1 MVPINVPGAENF
13 LLKVAQELHKVRAL
27 RFVNESYNEPITTSK
42 TYYKMKSEK
51 SLLIIG

>member
-13 LLKVAQELHKVRAL
+13 LLKVAQELHNVRAL
-27 RFVNESYNEPITTSK
+27 RFVNESYNEPITSK